1 MTHPYQTG
9 VVHAFTKLAISDDAT
24 VATLHAL
31 GLSPVGVGADLIT
44 APGNQWALQP
54 AATYGAAMGARH
66 LASPWGD
73 IAGRWVANKLHGGH
87 ATPSELDAAGTI
99 GGKLLAGL
107 SAGGA
112 AYGARQAG
120 RYLTGDHTDVGEIRS
135 GG

>member
-1 MTHPYQTG
+1 MNAYRLGSHA
-9 VVHAFTKLAISDDAT
+9 AFTKLAVSDDAT

-54 AATYGAAMGARH
+54 AATLGAAMGARR

-73 IAGRWVANKLHGGH
+73 VAGRWVANKLHGGH
-87 ATPSELDAAGTI
+87 ATPAELDV
-99 GGKLLAGL
+99 GGLMGAKLLGGL
-107 SAGGA
+107 GAGGA
-112 AYGARQAG
+112 AYAARKAG

-135 GG
+135 DG